1 MHLEKYCQE
10 RLDELKASNKL
21 RQISSKESQGHYIID
36 EAGNS
41 LLNLSSNDYLG
52 LAADKNL
59 LAVFY
64 QNCQSKL
71 IPIGSTGSRL
81 LGGNYPEL
89 DLLETKLAQLYN
101 KDSALVLGT
110 GFQLNQG
117 LLSVLAE
124 TDTLILAD
132 RYVHASII
140 DGIRMSRAKFQR
152 FRHQDY
158 RQLEKLVAENH
169 LLYKQIIIVEESIYS
184 MDGDCCKLQRLI
196 EIKKK
201 YPDKILLYLDEAHAV
216 GAEGS
221 LGLGLAEQHNCI
233 QEIDFLIGTFGK
245 AYAAM
250 GAFVVCK
257 QIYKDYFVN
266 RLRPF
271 IFSTSISPLLTA
283 WIDFILDRMP
293 KLQSKRIR
301 LKQIYQYLGSKLNE
315 LGIETAP
322 KSQIVPLLIGDEAK
336 ALEFSSALRRRGFY
350 ALAIRYPTVEQGKAR
365 IRFSLRADF
374 EEAELDRLVEAIGRI
389 SIELNILLATPH
401 SQQ

>member
-10 RLDELKASNKL
+10 QLAELKATNKL
-21 RQISSKESQGHYIID
+21 RQINSQVSQGHYIID
-36 EAGNS
+36 EVGNS

-59 LAVFY
+59 LAEFY
-64 QNCQSKL
+64 QICQSKL
-71 IPIGSTGSRL
+71 TPLGSTGSRL
-81 LGGNYPEL
+81 LGGNYPAL
-89 DLLETKLAQLYN
+89 DLLESKLARLYN
-101 KDSALVLGT
+101 KDAALVLGT

-124 TDTLILAD
+124 ADTLILAD

-158 RQLEKLVAENH
+158 RQLEKLVAENYP
-169 LLYKQIIIVEESIYS
+169 LYKQIIIVEESIYS
-184 MDGDCCKLQRLI
+184 MDGDCCNLQILI
-196 EIKKK
+196 DIKKR

-216 GAEGS
+216 GVKGS

-233 QEIDFLIGTFGK
+233 QEIDFLVGTFGK

-250 GAFVVCK
+250 GAFVICK

-293 KLQSKRIR
+293 KLHSKRER
-301 LKQIYQYLGSKLNE
+301 LKQLYQYLGSKLNE

-322 KSQIVPLLIGDEAK
+322 KSQIAPLLIGDEAK

-374 EEAELDRLVEAIGRI
+374 EEAELDRLVKAIKII
-389 SIELNILLATPH
+389 STERNIALTTPH
-401 SQQ
+401 SQK